1 MVRARS
7 SAIRPAA
14 LDDHPP
20 AVGEEATMARIE
32 PLGTNEIVGLD
43 PA

>member
-1 MVRARS
+1 MVRARR
-7 SAIRPAA
+7 SAIRPPA
-14 LDDHPP
+14 LDGHPR